1 MFKLIYRDGAPENT
15 GHYEVFDKATGS
27 GKALAVGQLVS
38 VSGNTASAYS
48 SGKPYG
54 VVAIN
59 AAEVDDAATVLRI
72 TDDMIF
78 ETRCV
83 YGNDPTEHNNHVRG
97 KVLTVDDKTVTNT
110 IASSGYG
117 FEITDVEVVAINE
130 EYGDH
135 LQAKIKGRFVNLGA

>member
-1 MFKLIYRDGAPENT
+1 MFNLIYRDGAPENT

-54 VVAIN
+54 VVAIK
-59 AAEVDDAATVLRI
+59 AADGENEVTVLRI

-78 ETRCV
+78 KTRCA
-83 YGNDPTEHNNHVRG
+83 YSGDPTQHSNHERG
-97 KVLTVDDKTVTNT
+97 KVLTVDDKTVTND

-117 FEITDVEVVAINE
+117 FEISEVEVTDTLNGARV
-130 EYGDH
+130 
-135 LQAKIKGRFVNLGA
+135 QANIKGRFVNLGA